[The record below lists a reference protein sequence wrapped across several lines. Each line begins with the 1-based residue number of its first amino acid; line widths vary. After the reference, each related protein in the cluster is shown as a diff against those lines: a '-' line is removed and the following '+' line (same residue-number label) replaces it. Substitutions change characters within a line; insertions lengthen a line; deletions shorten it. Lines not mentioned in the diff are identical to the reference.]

1 MKTKELSLAALIAAL
16 YVALTSLSAAL
27 GLAIGPIEL
36 RFSEALTV
44 LPVLCPAAIPGL
56 SIGCLISSVLI
67 GANPWD
73 LVLGT
78 LATLIGAV
86 GTRFLRNYK
95 RLSLLPPI
103 LSNTLILPPVLYYV
117 YGFQSAALPVL
128 YLTFFIGEALSAGLL
143 AFLLREALEPFLHRF
158 HK

>member
-1 MKTKELSLAALIAAL
+1 MKTKELSLAAIIAAL
-16 YVALTSLSAAL
+16 YVALTSLSASL
-27 GLAIGPIEL
+27 GLAIGPIEF

-44 LPVLCPAAIPGL
+44 LPVFTSAAIPGL
-56 SIGCLISSVLI
+56 SIGCLISSILI

-86 GTRFLRNYK
+86 GTRLLRKFNH
-95 RLSLLPPI
+95 LSLLPPI
-103 LSNTLILPPVLYYV
+103 LSNTLIIPPILYYV

-128 YLTFFIGEALSAGLL
+128 YLTFFIGETLSAGLL
-143 AFLLREALEPFLHRF
+143 AFLLREALKPFLHRF